1 MFKFMNHKRRAP
13 EIDSWFDDLDD
24 ESQQE
29 TALKY
34 LRRLDNISLK
44 RLYEAVDLYRK
55 ADKILRE
62 KVKEPEPEEEEQID
76 NSEL

>member
-1 MFKFMNHKRRAP
+1 MFKLMKHKRRAS
-13 EIDSWFDDLDD
+13 EAESWFDDLDD

-34 LRRLDNISLK
+34 LRRLDNVSLK

-76 NSEL
+76 NNEL